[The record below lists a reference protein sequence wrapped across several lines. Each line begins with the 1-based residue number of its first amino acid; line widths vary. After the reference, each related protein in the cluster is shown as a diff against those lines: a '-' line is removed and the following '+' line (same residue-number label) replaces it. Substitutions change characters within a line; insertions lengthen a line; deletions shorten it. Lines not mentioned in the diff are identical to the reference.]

1 MIVSNCHSGGV
12 SHNYIQLFGMYVK
25 TDDFEGLSTRVQYGT
40 NPDSLDDGYVFTGYG
55 HIALFIPPDRIFPV
69 YRAVDSIV
77 QKNYHI
83 CQLGNEKELFD
94 SIDSI
99 PAYYEL
105 HFSKGDIIRG
115 PTELDYVV
123 KKNIINDT
131 NYTNDS
137 IVYSDYNDNI
147 YNLKKSK
154 ILFPQYDEKK
164 DNIFYYSF
172 SLFIHKLLLFPHRL

>member
-1 MIVSNCHSGGV
+1 MSNCHSGGV

-40 NPDSLDDGYVFTGYG
+40 NSDSLDDSYVFTGYG
-55 HIALFIPPDRIFPV
+55 HIALFVPPDRIFPV
-69 YRAVDSIV
+69 YRVVDSIV

-83 CQLGNEKELFD
+83 RPLRNEKELLD
-94 SIDSI
+94 SIDYI

-172 SLFIHKLLLFPHRL
+172 SLFIHKLLLFQH